1 MTDTSK
7 NLALAISAA
16 LTLSMAATAVN
27 ATENPFSAK
36 SLSSG
41 YQVADNA
48 PTKMKEGQCS
58 AGKCGASKK
67 AAEKKDA
74 ADKSAVTKAPVEKS
88 KEGACSAEKMKE
100 GACSAEMKKDMEK

>member
-36 SLSSG
+36 SLSAG

-67 AAEKKDA
+67 ATAKKEAAEKA
-74 ADKSAVTKAPVEKS
+74 LAVKAPVEKS